1 MLQCIHRHAALTYQC
16 VYIYMYVT
24 VNICHCFNVF
34 AHITGNLLCAL
45 HTHYVLKPQMCHCT
59 FKISIITFI
68 SVRVYI
74 TYVEYS
80 EVLQVMRV
88 ITVNGNSARLC

>member
-1 MLQCIHRHAALTYQC
+1 MSLFQCLCSHHWKSVC
-16 VYIYMYVT
+16 V
-24 VNICHCFNVF
+24 
-34 AHITGNLLCAL
+34 
-45 HTHYVLKPQMCHCT
+45 HTHYVLKSQMCHCT